1 LKTDKPLLALLLS
14 LTAGPILE
22 GYTMLMKYLSL
33 TNLTAFETFSFL
45 SSNGEPHFT
54 MGIIGLFT
62 VVNWYFLLAY
72 YSANI
77 WGTAFFPIKTMF
89 LAMTGESIFFLTF
102 GVLGKNEV
110 VAQTVIG
117 NYIHASAAALAGL
130 WVGFLYQKYLFKN
143 WMGKSLKTDKPLLA
157 MAIGWAGWPIAE
169 GLTLLAKYFG
179 LAKLTTMESSS
190 LMWLLT
196 NPSQVLGILSEL
208 GLGAWLGLIIYY
220 STNLWSSDYL
230 PIKAAL
236 ILVTCRSLIVQ
247 IFGVLGRNPLLI
259 QDSVGETL
267 VHALGAILGGL
278 AIGYLMQKFLFK
290 SAITTKGGEVNIC
303 SSYNLQLFYHCNN
316 QSNYRSYQPMEV

>member
-1 LKTDKPLLALLLS
+1 
-14 LTAGPILE
+14 
-22 GYTMLMKYLSL
+22 MLMKYLGL
-33 TNLTAFETFSFL
+33 TNLTALEALSFV
-45 SSNGEPHFT
+45 SSKEPHHAL
-54 MGIIGLFT
+54 GIIGIFI
-62 VVNWYFLLAY
+62 VVFWISILTY
-72 YSANI
+72 YSVYL
-77 WGTAFFPIKTMF
+77 WGTAFFPIKSML
-89 LAMTGESIFFLTF
+89 LAMTSQAIVFLTF
-102 GVLGKNEV
+102 GTLGKNELMLQD
-110 VAQTVIG
+110 AIG
-117 NYIHASAAALAGL
+117 NYVHASTAGIGGL
-130 WVGFLYQKYLFKN
+130 WVGFLYQKYLYKN
-143 WMGKSLKTDKPLLA
+143 WMGNSVKTDKTLKA
-157 MAIGWAGWPIAE
+157 IAIGWAGWPIAE

-290 SAITTKGGEVNIC
+290 SAITTKGGEG
-303 SSYNLQLFYHCNN
+303 
-316 QSNYRSYQPMEV
+316 